1 MLLNKLNKNINDGI
15 NGFAILPITTN
26 LNDIDCNAIIHA
38 TDSSQVTLEN
48 GYPAE
53 KLHCTVISVIK
64 TVQSSGTRFGFQDV
78 IYRDSSGG
86 SYRRYIYIEWEDWKR
101 IT

>member
-1 MLLNKLNKNINDGI
+1 MDVGWLNKNINDGI
-15 NGFAILPITTN
+15 NGFAILPETTN
-26 LNDIDCNAIIHA
+26 LNAIDCNAIIHA

-64 TVQSSGTRFGFQDV
+64 TVPAGTRFGFQDV
-78 IYRDSSGG
+78 IQRSTGN
-86 SYRRYIYIEWEDWKR
+86 SYRRYIYVEWEDWKR